1 MTNQSNYKNNQNY
14 DIDIEEF
21 YNSIISEIDSIR
33 GYVNI
38 SSPNN
43 LKKISKLKLSDFSGI
58 SGKLQVDS
66 SFQESRIHAF
76 YRLIGFPVLSS
87 NNDFYNPGHDG
98 IAYLFD
104 NIFGTKIRKTSDK
117 LNIANSPINGFY
129 QFSSKRE
136 SYFNSE
142 IKQNY
147 NYQNIN
153 TSVFLLSLY
162 NIRNFNDHIDKY
174 NQVFD
179 LDINN
184 SSYLVKLSDPLNR
197 SLLEYTDGGNVTKLT
212 SKRYHHIFPLIV
224 DPRLDLA
231 AIKRPSV
238 PFPWKQSQIQVN
250 ETTVAKLPIL
260 QSIIESRFIS
270 SNRQG
275 EIGQYG
281 QEIVD
286 FIKSN
291 NEIKDED
298 LINKIQDPT
307 SYGLVERQMFLKFIN
322 LISSMVDELVLAQN
336 DIDLV
341 FGITL
346 YLPMC
351 GLNGP
356 EFGIKSYNTGIF
368 NTKFN
373 SELDKNIQLF
383 QTKAILNSILPQNNT
398 NEKTETYGSKIQ
410 DFIGS
415 IISPFAKAFGD
426 RTNDSYEELLA
437 TKKSFDNKASD
448 ALRKIEIIMG
458 ECSGLGLCDIIAI
471 LAGLYL
477 VERKYLLG
485 LLDEDAFNRASKKLN
500 LSKEEKPTI
509 IESIEQIQKTIFD
522 MYNIMQIIYTERKQ
536 FGIKV

>member
-21 YNSIISEIDSIR
+21 YNSIISEIDEIR

-43 LKKISKLKLSDFSGI
+43 LKKVNKLKLSDFSGI

-66 SFQESRIHAF
+66 SFQESRMHAF
-76 YRLIGFPVLSS
+76 YRLIGFPVISA

-98 IAYLFD
+98 IVNIFD
-104 NIFGTKIRKTSDK
+104 SIFGTKIRKTSDK
-117 LNIANSPINGFY
+117 LNIANNPIKGFY
-129 QFSSKRE
+129 EFSSNRE
-136 SYFNSE
+136 SYYNSK

-147 NYQNIN
+147 IYQDIN
-153 TSVFLLSLY
+153 TSAFLLSLY
-162 NIRNFNDHIDKY
+162 NVRNFNDHTEKY

-179 LDINN
+179 INQEN
-184 SSYLVKLSDPLNR
+184 QSYLVKLTDPLNR
-197 SLLEYTDGGNVTKLT
+197 SLLEYNDGADVTKLT
-212 SKRYHHIFPLIV
+212 SKRYHHIFPLAV
-224 DPRLDLA
+224 DPRLDLS

-250 ETTVAKLPIL
+250 NTTVAKLPIL
-260 QSIIESRFIS
+260 QSVIESRYIA

-275 EIGQYG
+275 EIGNYG
-281 QEIVD
+281 QEIVN

-298 LINKIQDPT
+298 LINKIQDPST
-307 SYGLVERQMFLKFIN
+307 YGIVERQMFLKFIN
-322 LISSMVDELVLAQN
+322 LISSMIDELILAQN

-351 GLNGP
+351 GLDGP
-356 EFGIKSYNTGIF
+356 EFGIKSYNSGLF
-368 NTKFN
+368 NTKYN
-373 SELDKNIQLF
+373 SNLDKDIQLF
-383 QTKAILNSILPQNNT
+383 QTKSLINSLVPQINT
-398 NEKTETYGSKIQ
+398 NQTTETIGEKIQ

-415 IISPFAKAFGD
+415 IISPFSKSFGD
-426 RTNDSYEELLA
+426 KINDNYESLISR
-437 TKKSFDNKASD
+437 KKTFDEKASN

-458 ECSGLGLCDIIAI
+458 ECSGLGLCDVIAI

-477 VERKYLLG
+477 VDRKYLLG

-500 LSKEEKPTI
+500 ISDEDKPTI
-509 IESIEQIQKTIFD
+509 IESIEQLQKIIFD

-536 FGIKV
+536 YGIRV